1 VGGRRERQAPA
12 PGTVHAIAS
21 STSRPLMM
29 LVDDAEPG
37 GEGGGD
43 GAGVGE
49 AGLAAGVCPH
59 GSKCLRREEGTDR
72 ANAVLI

>member
-1 VGGRRERQAPA
+1 
-12 PGTVHAIAS
+12 
-21 STSRPLMM
+21 MM